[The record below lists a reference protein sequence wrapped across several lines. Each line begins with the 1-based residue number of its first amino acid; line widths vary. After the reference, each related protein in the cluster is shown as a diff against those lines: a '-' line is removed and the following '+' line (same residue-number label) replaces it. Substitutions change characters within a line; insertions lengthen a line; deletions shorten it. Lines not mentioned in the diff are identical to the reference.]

1 MVNKGRYSRD
11 HCSGAGCGTGPVS
24 GGTCVQAWPVD
35 DALTVVCEGA
45 VRVPLSAHAIATS
58 RVSQSVRRAPVM
70 KERRARLMGETHE
83 TASLHVTGVLAHLM
97 RGAVAIARVDLV
109 MRTARTTARTHER
122 LLVPS
127 GPTASRCRV
136 GAAGLLPA
144 LTPNRIYSHTSIY
157 TCMCPESAR

>member
-1 MVNKGRYSRD
+1 
-11 HCSGAGCGTGPVS
+11 
-24 GGTCVQAWPVD
+24 
-35 DALTVVCEGA
+35 
-45 VRVPLSAHAIATS
+45 
-58 RVSQSVRRAPVM
+58 
-70 KERRARLMGETHE
+70 MGETHE

-136 GAAGLLPA
+136 GAAGLLPGSPPQRHGA
-144 LTPNRIYSHTSIY
+144 EQDQAPLHHQLSRREGGSCRGARRLGAGERSVAAAAAAAAAGAA
-157 TCMCPESAR
+157 SATAC

>member
-1 MVNKGRYSRD
+1 
-11 HCSGAGCGTGPVS
+11 
-24 GGTCVQAWPVD
+24 
-35 DALTVVCEGA
+35 
-45 VRVPLSAHAIATS
+45 
-58 RVSQSVRRAPVM
+58 
-70 KERRARLMGETHE
+70 MGETHE

-136 GAAGLLPA
+136 GAAGLLPGSPPQRHGA
-144 LTPNRIYSHTSIY
+144 EQDQAPLHHQLSRREGGSCRGARRLGAGEKSVAAVAAAAGAA
-157 TCMCPESAR
+157 SATAC